1 MNSALFLAYSALGLM
16 AVIPIYWGS
25 YSTLKNE
32 AQDEK
37 DSTSPK
43 EKEKARE
50 RETETI
56 SADDA
61 KMFPVYGSGVL
72 FGLYLL
78 FRYLPKEYINL
89 ILSLYFSVLGVAALA
104 NLFHPIFSPLLFLIH
119 PKGDDFHLTFTR
131 GLKSYYD
138 NKFDWGHIFLGII
151 SSALSGY
158 YWFTK
163 NWIISN
169 LFGEAFALGAIQL
182 LHLDSFKTGIILLS
196 GLFFYDIFWV
206 FGTEVMVS
214 VAKSFDAPIK
224 LVFPKDLFTEEAF
237 QFTMLGLGD
246 IVIPG
251 IFVALALRF
260 DQSLNKDKGNKNF
273 PKPYF
278 TACFTAYVL
287 GLVTTVVVMQTFQAA
302 QPALLYLSPA
312 CILSVLI
319 TAWFRGEMN
328 ELLSYAP
335 NAKKEK
341 EEKEKEEK
349 EKIEE
354 KKE

>member
-1 MNSALFLAYSALGLM
+1 MDFALGFAYGALGIM
-16 AVIPIYWGS
+16 ALVPIYWGS

-32 AQDEK
+32 EK
-37 DSTSPK
+37 QK
-43 EKEKARE
+43 E
-50 RETETI
+50 REKETI
-56 SADDA
+56 SSDDA
-61 KMFPVYGSGVL
+61 KMFPIYGSVVL

-78 FRYLPKEYINL
+78 FRFLPKEYINL
-89 ILSLYFSVLGVAALA
+89 ILSLYFSVLGIAALA
-104 NLFHPIFSPLLFLIH
+104 NMLHPLVSPLLFLIH
-119 PKGDDFHLTFTR
+119 PKGDEFHLIFSRGQKTF
-131 GLKSYYD
+131 YD
-138 NKFDWGHIFLGII
+138 NKFDWAHIVLGII
-151 SSALSGY
+151 SSGLSGY

-182 LHLDSFKTGIILLS
+182 LHLDSFKTGTILLS

-224 LVFPKDLFTEEAF
+224 LVFPKNLFTTEAF

-260 DQSLNKDKGNKNF
+260 DQSLNKNKKNKSF

-278 TACFTAYVL
+278 TACFTAYTI
-287 GLVTTVVVMQTFQAA
+287 GLITTVVVMQTFQAA

-312 CILSVLI
+312 CILSVI
-319 TAWFRGEMN
+319 FTAWRRQ
-328 ELLSYAP
+328 ELNILFSYSP
-335 NAKKEK
+335 NSELKKEIKDEGGK
-341 EEKEKEEK
+341 EGQKTD
-349 EKIEE
+349 
-354 KKE
+354 